1 MEKPKE
7 KFDRIIKNLIIDV
20 QQEKVL
26 KVDMGHVLEDEGID
40 FYLSPSDIRRKYRS
54 WLFGCLEAK
63 QNPVRKYCLMNCGP
77 DDWTFVEVCKTRFDG
92 VVLRKYYNS
101 VLYDSNDVG
110 KNIRYVLTVPLLSH
124 EGDRQ
129 SGSEICNINEFIE

>member
-7 KFDRIIKNLIIDV
+7 RFDRIIKNLIIDV
-20 QQEKVL
+20 QETAL
-26 KVDMGHVLEDEGID
+26 NAVDIGRALVNEGID
-40 FYLSPSDIRRKYRS
+40 FYPSSSDIRRKYRS
-54 WLFGCLEAK
+54 WLFECLEVK
-63 QNPVRKYCLMNCGP
+63 QNPVRKYCLMDRGP
-77 DDWTFVEVCKTRFDG
+77 DDWAFVEVCKTRFGG

-129 SGSEICNINEFIE
+129 SGREIRNMDEFIE